1 MTVSH
6 IAEKMKLRILDI
18 LEDTTVDGPGFR
30 TSIYCSGCAHA
41 CPGCHNPQSWDI
53 NAGKWTEVGDILK
66 VILADPFA
74 DVTFTGGDPMYQPEG
89 FTELARVIRESSD
102 KSIWCYTGFTFE
114 VLLRKPATRALLQ
127 YLDVLVDGPFKQEL
141 RDESLL
147 YRGSRNQRLID
158 VKASLEQNRVVLWK
172 SPMALVS

>member
-1 MTVSH
+1 
-6 IAEKMKLRILDI
+6 
-18 LEDTTVDGPGFR
+18 
-30 TSIYCSGCAHA
+30 
-41 CPGCHNPQSWDI
+41 
-53 NAGKWTEVGDILK
+53 
-66 VILADPFA
+66 
-74 DVTFTGGDPMYQPEG
+74 MYQAEA
-89 FTELARVIRESSD
+89 FTELARRIRDELHRT
-102 KSIWCYTGFTFE
+102 IWCYTGFTFE

-141 RDESLL
+141 RDEDLL